1 MRSIVYNNIDDS
13 AFFIDV
19 GKCRIYFSS
28 EFNKSRFL
36 KNYKNYIDEEN
47 AKLENK
53 YHVKIVAN
61 YYLLFAFYKKIEKRG
76 FRVVEKETNR
86 KLGKDYIIESN
97 IFDYS
102 YIK

>member
-13 AFFIDV
+13 VFFIDV

-76 FRVVEKETNR
+76 FRIENNITND
-86 KLGKDYIIESN
+86 KVNENLTFITEL
-97 IFDYS
+97 
-102 YIK
+102 

>member
-76 FRVVEKETNR
+76 FRIENNITNAR
-86 KLGKDYIIESN
+86 INENLTFITEL
-97 IFDYS
+97 
-102 YIK
+102 

>member
-13 AFFIDV
+13 VFFIDV

-76 FRVVEKETNR
+76 FRIENNITNN
-86 KLGKDYIIESN
+86 KVNENL
-97 IFDYS
+97 IF
-102 YIK
+102 ITEL

>member
-13 AFFIDV
+13 VFFIDV

-28 EFNKSRFL
+28 EFNKTRFL

-76 FRVVEKETNR
+76 FRIENNITNAR
-86 KLGKDYIIESN
+86 VNENLTFITEL
-97 IFDYS
+97 
-102 YIK
+102 

>member
-13 AFFIDV
+13 VFFTDV

-28 EFNKSRFL
+28 KFNKSRFL

-76 FRVVEKETNR
+76 FRIENNITNTR
-86 KLGKDYIIESN
+86 VNENS
-97 IFDYS
+97 IF
-102 YIK
+102 ITEL

>member
-13 AFFIDV
+13 VFFIDV

-28 EFNKSRFL
+28 EFNKTRFL

-76 FRVVEKETNR
+76 FRIENNITND
-86 KLGKDYIIESN
+86 KVNENLTFITEL
-97 IFDYS
+97 
-102 YIK
+102 

>member
-13 AFFIDV
+13 VFFIDV

-36 KNYKNYIDEEN
+36 NNYKNYIVEEN

-76 FRVVEKETNR
+76 FR
-86 KLGKDYIIESN
+86 IENN
-97 IFDYS
+97 IANTRVNENSIF
-102 YIK
+102 ITEL

>member
-1 MRSIVYNNIDDS
+1 MRSIVYNNIGDS
-13 AFFIDV
+13 VFFIDI

-76 FRVVEKETNR
+76 FRIENNITNTR
-86 KLGKDYIIESN
+86 VNENS
-97 IFDYS
+97 IF
-102 YIK
+102 ITEL

>member
-13 AFFIDV
+13 VFFINV

-76 FRVVEKETNR
+76 FRIENNITNA
-86 KLGKDYIIESN
+86 KVNENLIFYIEL
-97 IFDYS
+97 
-102 YIK
+102 

>member
-13 AFFIDV
+13 VFFIDV

-76 FRVVEKETNR
+76 FRIENNITNTR
-86 KLGKDYIIESN
+86 VNDNL
-97 IFDYS
+97 IF
-102 YIK
+102 ITEL

>member
-13 AFFIDV
+13 VFFIDI
-19 GKCRIYFSS
+19 GKCRLYFSS
-28 EFNKSRFL
+28 IFNRTRFFN
-36 KNYKNYIDEEN
+36 NYKNYIVEEN

-76 FRVVEKETNR
+76 FRIENNITNTR
-86 KLGKDYIIESN
+86 VNENS
-97 IFDYS
+97 IF
-102 YIK
+102 ITEL

>member
-13 AFFIDV
+13 VFFIDV

-28 EFNKSRFL
+28 EFNKKRFSN
-36 KNYKNYIDEEN
+36 NYKNYINEEN

-76 FRVVEKETNR
+76 FRIENNITNGR
-86 KLGKDYIIESN
+86 VNENLTFITEL
-97 IFDYS
+97 
-102 YIK
+102 

>member
-13 AFFIDV
+13 VFFIDD

-28 EFNKSRFL
+28 EFNKTRFL
-36 KNYKNYIDEEN
+36 KNYKNYINEEN

-76 FRVVEKETNR
+76 FRIENNITNAR
-86 KLGKDYIIESN
+86 VNENLTFITEL
-97 IFDYS
+97 
-102 YIK
+102 

>member
-13 AFFIDV
+13 VFFIDV

-76 FRVVEKETNR
+76 FRIENNITNAR
-86 KLGKDYIIESN
+86 VNENLTFITEL
-97 IFDYS
+97 
-102 YIK
+102 

>member
-1 MRSIVYNNIDDS
+1 MRSIVYNNINDS
-13 AFFIDV
+13 VFFIDI

-76 FRVVEKETNR
+76 FRIENNITND
-86 KLGKDYIIESN
+86 KVNENLTFITEL
-97 IFDYS
+97 
-102 YIK
+102 